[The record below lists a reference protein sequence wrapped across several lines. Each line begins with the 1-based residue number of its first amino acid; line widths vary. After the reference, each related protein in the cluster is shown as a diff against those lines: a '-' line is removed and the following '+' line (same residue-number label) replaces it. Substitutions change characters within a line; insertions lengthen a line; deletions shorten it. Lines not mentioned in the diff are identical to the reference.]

1 MIFNNN
7 NNNNNNCDNNAGTAC
22 QMPQIG
28 NGGRNFSGYSPSQAI
43 LQFSIFQSEIVD
55 TKTSNNY
62 LVLF

>member
-7 NNNNNNCDNNAGTAC
+7 NNDNCDNNAGTAC

-28 NGGRNFSGYSPSQAI
+28 NGGRNFSGESPSPAI
-43 LQFSIFQSEIVD
+43 LQFSIFQSDIVD